1 MTASQLADPQ
11 YRDTTYG
18 ENVAKYLVDLHDSK
32 STFDFC
38 GGMMFQLVLSDKLRS
53 HLADVAANGGEQPVL
68 FPATANRMMKMP
80 GQVKDAAG
88 GMGFVLHLSHA
99 GEDDPEGWTPEER
112 ARYDG
117 WGHDSGREWRKG
129 EQLEREGFD
138 TFKSKF
144 GE

>member
-80 GQVKDAAG
+80 GYAKEGAADNAKV
-88 GMGFVLHLSHA
+88 FH
-99 GEDDPEGWTPEER
+99 
-112 ARYDG
+112 
-117 WGHDSGREWRKG
+117 GREVR
-129 EQLEREGFD
+129 Q
-138 TFKSKF
+138 
-144 GE
+144 